1 MYAADELKRAASAER
16 AEIQSR
22 VKGEQ
27 GGTPTYFDIFLCS
40 FLDRLV
46 ASESEHGWDPNPRVP
61 RWNPFRARHRVAHP
75 KDVAALQWLASYLQN
90 RKQGR
95 LVPYTARERPRG
107 EQSEIRSPERMMS
120 QGRAECLT
128 WKGMPLFKTVFD
140 FAIVPMLIWELK
152 PATVFEIGSG
162 TGASAC
168 WMADILSAFGLAA
181 SVYSVDLKPIGRT
194 HPGVHFVVGDCMSP
208 SSLFGVDLLRS
219 APHPYLVIE
228 DAHENVGEVL
238 SYLDGFLNQG
248 DYLFVEDSIE
258 KQGVLKSFLS
268 ERPNRYLVDARYAD
282 LFGRNATSAI
292 DSILVRV

>member
-1 MYAADELKRAASAER
+1 MSSRERLLRKERKSNLVLKASRGVHRPISISFCAVFWIVWWPPNHSTAGTRILECRDGILFAPDIVWPIEKTSLHYSGWPRICRIGSRGAWCRTRRASA
-16 AEIQSR
+16 
-22 VKGEQ
+22 
-27 GGTPTYFDIFLCS
+27 
-40 FLDRLV
+40 
-46 ASESEHGWDPNPRVP
+46 
-61 RWNPFRARHRVAHP
+61 
-75 KDVAALQWLASYLQN
+75 
-90 RKQGR
+90 
-95 LVPYTARERPRG
+95 REG

-181 SVYSVDLKPIGRT
+181 SVYSVDLKAIGRT
-194 HPGVHFVVGDCMSP
+194 HPGVHFVVGDCMLP
-208 SSLFGVDLLRS
+208 SSLFGAELLRS